1 MDYTTYIPGAF
12 CILVA
17 LVIMFRLMHYAP
29 FYAPSYFFWIGAI
42 LALVGIAALVK
53 PLVFLFVFDRE
64 IATVVLCGG
73 ILMSIISIYWP
84 VQVYHSQTNMKLDVL
99 LPGYSFNE
107 YHEVRIN
114 ASPEEVKHA
123 LQTTG
128 VGDIPAIH
136 LLLKIRGIENKNLN
150 HKETSSQPAQKIF
163 STPDFNFFV
172 ADSTEFISVM
182 ILKASAKTPPPEVT
196 TVEQFMAFNEPGYVK
211 VAFNFRF
218 ISLENGQTLVST
230 ETRNYA
236 MTKEDQRIFG
246 RYWRIIYPGSAM
258 IRRLWLDTLA
268 EKAEIRSKDKD
279 QTKG

>member
-1 MDYTTYIPGAF
+1 MDYKTYIPGAV
-12 CILVA
+12 CILTS

-29 FYAPSYFFWIGAI
+29 FYTPSYFFWIGAI
-42 LALVGIAALVK
+42 LALVGIISLIK
-53 PLVFLFVFDRE
+53 PLVFLFVFARK

-73 ILMSIISIYWP
+73 ILISIISIYWP
-84 VQVYHSQTNMKLDVL
+84 VQIYHSQTDLKLDAL
-99 LPGYSFNE
+99 LPNYSFNE

-114 ASPEEVKHA
+114 ASPEDVKQA

-136 LLLKIRGIENKNLN
+136 LLLKIRGIENKSLN
-150 HKETSSQPAQKIF
+150 QKETSGQPAQKTF

-172 ADSTEFISVM
+172 TDSTEFISVM
-182 ILKASAKTPPPEVT
+182 IINASAKTPPPEVT
-196 TVEQFMAFNEPGYVK
+196 TLEQFRAFNEPGYVK

-236 MTKEDQRIFG
+236 MTKEDRRIFG
-246 RYWRIIYPGSAM
+246 RYWRIIYPGSAI
-258 IRRLWLDTLA
+258 IRRVWLDTLA
-268 EKAEIRSKDKD
+268 EKAEKEQR
-279 QTKG
+279 Q

>member
-1 MDYTTYIPGAF
+1 MDYKTYIPGAV

-42 LALVGIAALVK
+42 LALVGVISLVK
-53 PLVFLFVFDRE
+53 PLAFLFVFDRK
-64 IATVVLCGG
+64 IAMIVCCGG
-73 ILMSIISIYWP
+73 ILMLILSIYWP
-84 VQVYHSQTNMKLDVL
+84 VSVHHSQTNLKLDAL
-99 LPGYSFNE
+99 LPDYSFNE
-107 YHEVRIN
+107 YHDLRIN
-114 ASPEEVKHA
+114 ASPEDVKHA

-128 VGDIPAIH
+128 VGDIPAVH
-136 LLLKIRGIENKNLN
+136 LLLKIRGIGDKDLN
-150 HKETSSQPAQKIF
+150 HKVADNKPAQKTF
-163 STPDFNFFV
+163 STPDFNFFI

-196 TVEQFMAFNEPGYVK
+196 TAEQFMAFNEPGYVK

-218 ISLENGQTLVST
+218 IGLENGQTLVST

-236 MTKEDQRIFG
+236 ITKEDGRIFG
-246 RYWRIIYPGSAM
+246 RYWRIIYPGSAI

-268 EKAEIRSKDKD
+268 EKAE
-279 QTKG
+279 KGQRQ

>member
-1 MDYTTYIPGAF
+1 MDYKTYIPGAV

-42 LALVGIAALVK
+42 LALVGIISLVK
-53 PLVFLFVFDRE
+53 PLVFLFIFDRK
-64 IATVVLCGG
+64 IAMIILCGG

-84 VQVYHSQTNMKLDVL
+84 VQVYHSQTNLKLDAL
-99 LPGYSFNE
+99 LPDYSFNE
-107 YHEVRIN
+107 YHDIRIN

-128 VGDIPAIH
+128 VGDIPAVH
-136 LLLKIRGIENKNLN
+136 LLLKIRGIGDKDLN
-150 HKETSSQPAQKIF
+150 HKVADNKPAQKTF
-163 STPDFNFFV
+163 STPDFNFFI

-182 ILKASAKTPPPEVT
+182 ILRASAKTPPPEVT
-196 TVEQFMAFNEPGYVK
+196 TAEQFMAFNEPGYVK

-236 MTKEDQRIFG
+236 MTNEDGRIFG
-246 RYWRIIYPGSAM
+246 RYWRIIYPGSAI

-268 EKAEIRSKDKD
+268 EKAEIRSK
-279 QTKG
+279 